1 MLATTSKGETVNR
14 CILTCSNSRVLGQWE
29 MWESFN
35 VHTNVNSIGCKTKFA
50 FKITDIALRKAL
62 DNSEFL
68 ISKETLKFVFVLLG
82 AKVLMS
88 FFVKFKL
95 LCAQGIKNGNR
106 INRYQYSFI

>member
-1 MLATTSKGETVNR
+1 
-14 CILTCSNSRVLGQWE
+14 
-29 MWESFN
+29 MWQSFN
-35 VHTNVNSIGCKTKFA
+35 VHTNTNIIGSITEFA

-68 ISKETLKFVFVLLG
+68 ISKQTLNFALVLLG

-88 FFVKFKL
+88 FFVKLKL